1 MRKMLRHLFL
11 YSYINVDIVIFF
23 SAFCGYFPINR
34 NVYSY
39 NSSYQR
45 EDNENE

>member
-23 SAFCGYFPINR
+23 SAFCGYLSINR
-34 NVYSY
+34 NIYSY
-39 NSSYQR
+39 DSSYQR
-45 EDNENE
+45 EDDENE